1 MMLLS
6 RTNTRDSNYNDY
18 SEGAYVPS
26 VLVLCRYS
34 VCITLKPQ
42 INGVIMTNL
51 PKSLAMMQELNLNVA
66 SVEDLNGRIYIQWG
80 LDDQLSQYVPT
91 EYEREVAHGCVFYKP
106 SIHRY

>member
-1 MMLLS
+1 LTTS
-6 RTNTRDSNYNDY
+6 RLHYDDY

-26 VLVLCRYS
+26 VLVLYRYS

-51 PKSLAMMQELNLNVA
+51 PKSLAMMQELNLNVTN
-66 SVEDLNGRIYIQWG
+66 VGDLNGRIYIEW
-80 LDDQLSQYVPT
+80 DVEPT